1 MIPGLTFAKNK
12 KKKKKIRRVSPERA
26 RLPGKGKVSTGVPP
40 LIHPFRKTGLLVLH
54 AVLLFLL
61 ALSSLPSPLRASE
74 VAGLALLVASL
85 HYLEGLFLV
94 RFQREALGS
103 LARCFSAFG
112 ISAGILALARLCLI
126 FDWPTTA
133 IPLSAATLLF
143 TLVLTQRFSLSASGF
158 LLICLGLL
166 FYCGGRNP
174 LPALAVLGAGA
185 AVAALTV
192 GRVRKRSTLIRV
204 GLFIGIAQVLVG
216 LGFLLFLEGMT
227 SFSPVV
233 FTRLAWYLGQ
243 GIMVGFLASG
253 LLPVIEYVFGVTTDV
268 SLLEL
273 SNQNEQPV
281 LRKLLIEAPG
291 TFHHSFIVGLLAEA
305 AAERIGAH
313 GLLCRVGSYFHDI
326 GKMVKPH
333 YYAENMGI
341 GGSLHDALSPEMSA
355 LVIAS
360 HPKDSLELA
369 DYYDLPPCVRP
380 FMTEH
385 HGTTKIEYFYQQALK
400 RQAEKGGSVDEESF
414 RYPGPKPASKETAI
428 VMLAD
433 TVEAAVRSLNNPT
446 PSRIKTVV
454 QDLTWKRLK
463 DGQLDESPL
472 TLKDIKEI
480 EEAFTAVLIG
490 IHHTRPAYPSQ
501 KEESP
506 S

>member
-1 MIPGLTFAKNK
+1 MIPGLTFAKN

-26 RLPGKGKVSTGVPP
+26 RLPGKGKAAPGTAP
-40 LIHPFRKTGLLVLH
+40 LSEPLRKSGLLVLH
-54 AVLLFLL
+54 GVLLFLL
-61 ALSSLPSPLRASE
+61 AVSSLPAPWRADQ
-74 VAGLALLVASL
+74 VAGLALLVACL
-85 HYLEGLFLV
+85 HYLAGLYLV
-94 RFQREALGS
+94 RFQRDS
-103 LARCFSAFG
+103 LASFSRCFSAFG
-112 ISAGILALARLCLI
+112 ISAGTLAFARLCLV
-126 FDWPTTA
+126 FGWPTTA
-133 IPLSAATLLF
+133 VPLSAATLLF
-143 TLVLTQRFSLSASGF
+143 TLVLSQRFSLGASGI
-158 LLICLGLL
+158 LMICLGLL
-166 FYCGGRNP
+166 LSCGGRNP
-174 LPALAVLGAGA
+174 VPALGVLGAGA

-204 GLFIGIAQVLVG
+204 GLFIGIAQVLAGV
-216 LGFLLFLEGMT
+216 GFLLFLENLDPPSVAM
-227 SFSPVV
+227 
-233 FTRLAWYLGQ
+233 RLGWYFGQ
-243 GIMVGFLASG
+243 GILVGFLASG

-305 AAERIGAH
+305 AAERIGAQ

-326 GKMVKPH
+326 GKMVKPQ
-333 YYAENMGI
+333 YYAENMRGES
-341 GGSLHDALSPEMSA
+341 SLHETLSPEMSA
-355 LVIAS
+355 LIIAS

-385 HGTTKIEYFYQQALK
+385 HGTTKIEYFYREALK
-400 RQAEKGGSVDEESF
+400 RQEEKGGGSVDEDSF
-414 RYPGPKPASKETAI
+414 RYPGPKPSSKETAI

-446 PSRIKTVV
+446 PSRIRTVV
-454 QDLTWKRLK
+454 KDLTWKRLK

-490 IHHTRPAYPSQ
+490 IHHTRPAYPSSR
-501 KEESP
+501 EENP